1 MADIGIKKNRVALGV
16 ILGFITFAA
25 ILVCAIMWAVY
36 QGNSIRENIIENGI
50 EVKAECV
57 DCFRR
62 TDDNDMHRVVFICQ
76 YKYTSDNGKEY
87 YTYRRYNKEQLA
99 LE

>member
-36 QGNSIRENIIENGI
+36 QGNSIRENIIET
-50 EVKAECV
+50 V
-57 DCFRR
+57 
-62 TDDNDMHRVVFICQ
+62 
-76 YKYTSDNGKEY
+76 
-87 YTYRRYNKEQLA
+87 
-99 LE
+99 